1 MHVSA
6 AISLAQVDSKM
17 PPKVKSRQTPESTTE
32 TDSSQPAPIKTPK
45 AKPGKSSG
53 KGKVVKK
60 EARGKASQSAP
71 GTPRGRPSKESQFL
85 QAVASKSGVH
95 QDVVESVL
103 RSVEAVAVES
113 LKEKRRF
120 KVSFL
125 QGKLIAKPER
135 PATEKKLF
143 GKIVAVSARPAKKS
157 VKFNPSAEF
166 RALFQ

>member
-1 MHVSA
+1 
-6 AISLAQVDSKM
+6 M
-17 PPKVKSRQTPESTTE
+17 PPKIKTRQTPEPTTE
-32 TDSSQPAPIKTPK
+32 TDSSPSQPPPPIKTPK
-45 AKPGKSSG
+45 PKRGKSSG

-60 EARGKASQSAP
+60 EARGKASPAP
-71 GTPRGRPSKESQFL
+71 GTPSRGRPSKESQFL

-143 GKIVAVSARPAKKS
+143 GKVVAVSARPAKKS

>member
-1 MHVSA
+1 
-6 AISLAQVDSKM
+6 M
-17 PPKVKSRQTPESTTE
+17 PPKIKSRQTPEPTTE
-32 TDSSQPAPIKTPK
+32 TESSQPPPIKTPK
-45 AKPGKSSG
+45 AKRGKSSG

-60 EARGKASQSAP
+60 EARGKASQPAP
-71 GTPRGRPSKESQFL
+71 GTPSRGRPSKESQFL

-157 VKFNPSAEF
+157 VKFNPSSEF

>member
-1 MHVSA
+1 MSA
-6 AISLAQVDSKM
+6 AISLAQVDTKM
-17 PPKVKSRQTPESTTE
+17 PPKNKSRQTPEPTTE
-32 TDSSQPAPIKTPK
+32 TESSQPAPAIKTPK
-45 AKPGKSSG
+45 PKRGISSG
-53 KGKVVKK
+53 KGKTLKK
-60 EARGKASQSAP
+60 EARGKASPAP
-71 GTPRGRPSKESQFL
+71 GTPSRGRPSKESQFL

-95 QDVVESVL
+95 QDAVESVL
-103 RSVEAVAVES
+103 RSVEAVAVDS

-143 GKIVAVSARPAKKS
+143 GKVVAVSARPAKKS